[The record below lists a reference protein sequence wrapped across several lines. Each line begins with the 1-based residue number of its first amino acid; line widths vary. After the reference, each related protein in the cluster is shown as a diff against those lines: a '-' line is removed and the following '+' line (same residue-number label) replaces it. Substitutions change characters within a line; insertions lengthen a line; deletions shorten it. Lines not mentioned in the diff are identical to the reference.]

1 MTTQN
6 LFAYCG
12 NNPVN
17 NTDTSGHIFAGAV
30 IGGIIGGIFGGLG
43 ALVQGESVL
52 VGAATGA
59 LAGMGIGLIC
69 SLAPMHI
76 GIVLVGAITGA
87 ENIGNQV
94 VNNYIDNTQ
103 TTSQN
108 SAVDSEQNSLSVQEN
123 LWQII
128 KEVDYGEVAGA
139 VAIGMAFAPLSY
151 ATGKI
156 AKDAFLGMETY
167 AIDRMTKRIVE
178 GVFEFNISA
187 TQFVVDLF

>member
-30 IGGIIGGIFGGLG
+30 IGG
-43 ALVQGESVL
+43 
-52 VGAATGA
+52 
-59 LAGMGIGLIC
+59 
-69 SLAPMHI
+69 
-76 GIVLVGAITGA
+76 
-87 ENIGNQV
+87 
-94 VNNYIDNTQ
+94 
-103 TTSQN
+103 
-108 SAVDSEQNSLSVQEN
+108 
-123 LWQII
+123 
-128 KEVDYGEVAGA
+128 
-139 VAIGMAFAPLSY
+139 MAFAPLSY

-156 AKDAFLGMETY
+156 VKDAFLVMETY
-167 AIDRMTKRIVE
+167 TIDRMTKRIVE